1 MEGILKV
8 TPEKLMTSSEQFGMT
23 ANQMRAHTDEMMS
36 LINSLKGV
44 WIGEA
49 QDAYNSR
56 FNMLQS
62 DMDKLYRMVTEH
74 ASDLMQMAM
83 TYSEAENN
91 NTVTGQSLNGNVIV

>member
-8 TPEKLMTSSEQFGMT
+8 TPEKLMTSSEQFGNT
-23 ANQMRAHTDEMMS
+23 ANQMRAHTDEMMT
-36 LINSLKGV
+36 LINSLKGI

-56 FNMLQS
+56 FNMLQT

-91 NTVTGQSLNGNVIV
+91 NTVTGQSLGGNVIV

>member
-23 ANQMRAHTDEMMS
+23 ANQMRAHTDEMTS

-49 QDAYNSR
+49 HDAYNSR
-56 FNMLQS
+56 FNIMQS